1 MRAHRRRIPDNKI
14 DNTASFFYMPD
25 EIFKEGINILGR
37 RFASPD
43 AGRDVLQFN
52 PCLKHKLIR
61 HTTRHFAETELA
73 PIAADIDRERIFPRE
88 VIAKMA
94 KLNYFGLQ
102 APKAYGGA
110 ALDSISAAIVVEEI
124 SRVCAAVGLCVT
136 VHNGVAVY
144 PFLRFANEAQKKKY
158 LPELASGRAIGA
170 FSLTE
175 ANAGSDAG
183 SVETTATKK
192 GGNFILS
199 GTKIFVTNGGVCDVA
214 LIFALT
220 SSPQSKLQSSVFIVE
235 SGFAG
240 FLRGELEDL
249 CGMRANPVSS
259 LFFEDCPVPEENL
272 LGRQGDGMKIGLAT
286 LDNGRIG
293 VAAQALGI
301 AQGAME
307 AAVKYAKERQQFK
320 KPLASQQTIQNYIA
334 DMATE
339 IMAARLLL
347 YRACDLKDAGLP
359 FGAEASM
366 AKLYCSTVA
375 SKVTGL
381 AVQIHGGYGYS
392 KEYDVERYFR
402 DAKVTEIYE
411 GTSEIQRMVIARA
424 ILTQPMM

>member
-1 MRAHRRRIPDNKI
+1 M
-14 DNTASFFYMPD
+14 
-25 EIFKEGINILGR
+25 
-37 RFASPD
+37 
-43 AGRDVLQFN
+43 
-52 PCLKHKLIR
+52 KHKLIR
-61 HTTRHFAETELA
+61 DSTRHFAETELA
-73 PIAADIDRERIFPRE
+73 PIAAEIDKNATFPTAVAE
-88 VIAKMA
+88 KMK

-102 APKAYGGA
+102 APKEFGGA
-110 ALDSISAAIVVEEI
+110 ALDSVSAAIVVEEL

-136 VHNGVAVY
+136 VHNGVAVF
-144 PFLRFANEAQKKKY
+144 PFLQFGNKKQNEKY
-158 LPELASGRAIGA
+158 LPKLASGEMIGA

-183 SVETTATKK
+183 SVETTASKD
-192 GGNFILS
+192 GNDYVLN
-199 GTKIFVTNGGVCDVA
+199 GTKIFVTNGGVCDLA

-220 SSPQSKLQSSVFIVE
+220 NTDQKQLQSSVFIVE
-235 SGFAG
+235 SSYEG

-259 LFFEDCPVPEENL
+259 LFFENCRVPEENI
-272 LGRQGDGMKIGLAT
+272 LGKLGMGMKIGMTT

-301 AQGAME
+301 AQGAFE

-320 KPLASQQTIQNYIA
+320 KPIASLQTIQNYIA

-339 IMAARLLL
+339 QAAARLLL
-347 YRACDLKDAGLP
+347 YRACELKDAGEP
-359 FGAEASM
+359 YSCEAAM
-366 AKLYCSTVA
+366 AKLYCSTLA
-375 SKVTGL
+375 SKTTSL

-424 ILTQPMM
+424 VLSKLTL

>member
-1 MRAHRRRIPDNKI
+1 MK
-14 DNTASFFYMPD
+14 
-25 EIFKEGINILGR
+25 
-37 RFASPD
+37 
-43 AGRDVLQFN
+43 FN
-52 PCLKHKLIR
+52 PCMKHKLIR
-61 HTTRHFAETELA
+61 DSVRHFAETELA
-73 PIAADIDRERIFPRE
+73 PIAAEIDRNAVFPVDAIE
-88 VIAKMA
+88 KMK

-102 APKAYGGA
+102 VPKEFGGA
-110 ALDSISAAIVVEEI
+110 DLDSISTAIVVEEI

-144 PFLRFANEAQKKKY
+144 PFLQFANQEQKEEY
-158 LPELASGRAIGA
+158 LPRLASGEIIGA

-183 SVETTATKK
+183 SVETTAVKN
-192 GGNFILS
+192 GREYILN
-199 GTKIFVTNGGVCDVA
+199 GTKIFVTNGGICDLS

-220 SSPQSKLQSSVFIVE
+220 NTDQKQLQSSVFIVE
-235 SGFAG
+235 SSFAG

-259 LFFEDCPVPEENL
+259 LFLEDCRVPEKNL
-272 LGRQGDGMKIGLAT
+272 LGKLGMGMKIGMTT

-301 AQGAME
+301 AQGAYE

-320 KPLASQQTIQNYIA
+320 KPIASLQTIQNYIA

-339 IMAARLLL
+339 QAAARLLL
-347 YRACDLKDAGLP
+347 YRACALKDEGAP
-359 FGAEASM
+359 FGCEAAM
-366 AKLYCSTVA
+366 AKLYCSSVA
-375 SKVTGL
+375 SRITSL

-424 ILTQPMM
+424 VLSQLIL

>member
-1 MRAHRRRIPDNKI
+1 
-14 DNTASFFYMPD
+14 
-25 EIFKEGINILGR
+25 
-37 RFASPD
+37 
-43 AGRDVLQFN
+43 LQFN
-52 PCLKHKLIR
+52 PCMKHKLIR
-61 HTTRHFAETELA
+61 NSARHFAETELA
-73 PIAADIDRERIFPRE
+73 PIAAEIDQQRRFPRE
-88 VIAKMA
+88 IIAKMKA
-94 KLNYFGLQ
+94 LNYFGLQ
-102 APKAYGGA
+102 VPKEYGGA
-110 ALDSISAAIVVEEI
+110 AMDSISAAIVVEEI

-136 VHNGVAVY
+136 VHNGVAIY
-144 PFLRFANEAQKKKY
+144 PFLQFADAGQKEAY
-158 LPELASGRAIGA
+158 LPQLASGNVIGA

-183 SVETTATKK
+183 SVETTAVKK
-192 GGNFILS
+192 GSDYFLN

-220 SSPQSKLQSSVFIVE
+220 SSPDNKLQSSVFIVE
-235 SGFAG
+235 SQFPG

-259 LFFEDCPVPEENL
+259 LFFEDCPVPEANL
-272 LGRQGDGMKIGLAT
+272 LGKLGDGMKIGLST

-320 KPLASQQTIQNYIA
+320 KPIASQQTIQNYIA

-347 YRACDLKDAGLP
+347 YRACELKDAGAP
-359 FGAEASM
+359 FGCEASM
-366 AKLYCSTVA
+366 AKLYCSTIA
-375 SKVTGL
+375 SKVTSL

-424 ILTQPMM
+424 ILSQPIL